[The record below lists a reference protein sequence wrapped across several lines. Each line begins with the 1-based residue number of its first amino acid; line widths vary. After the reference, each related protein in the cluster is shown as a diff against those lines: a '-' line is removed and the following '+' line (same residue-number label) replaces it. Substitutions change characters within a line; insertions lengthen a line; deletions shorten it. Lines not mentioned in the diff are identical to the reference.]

1 MTRHEVQKIL
11 TRIGFNP
18 EEIEVTVAHSDGEV
32 EAYFDEREE
41 NTKGLCGF
49 FLDGLKR
56 GASYVGVYFGVHSK
70 RYYDMMALTVSDKI
84 TTEEVYDLLGQLG
97 QPEKEGPR
105 KGRVRIST
113 HQEIPNVA

>member
-11 TRIGFNP
+11 SRLGFNT

-32 EAYFDEREE
+32 EAYYDERKES
-41 NTKGLCGF
+41 TSGICGF

-56 GASYVGVYFGVHSK
+56 GASYIGVYFGVSSK
-70 RYYDMMALTVSDKI
+70 RYHDMMALTVSDKI
-84 TTEEVYDLLGQLG
+84 TAEEVYALLGQLG
-97 QPEKEGPR
+97 KPEKEGPR
-105 KGRVRIST
+105 KGIVSI